1 MPAVHTIGL
10 RARRPDGAAPSG
22 QTTTV
27 AWRGEST
34 MQASA
39 SGLANNDLGYTAG
52 MFDFRADNDGLV
64 TTANGAVSQL
74 ASAQGFGGTFV
85 QAAAANQPVH
95 AAANDWVAFTAAS
108 STDANGDFLANTTIR
123 DRYRTTANALG
134 VFYMLFRV
142 AAIPT
147 WNSVLLRVGAASSTY
162 TNFLLRSYAL
172 RMMTTGELWLGRGG
186 NITGEN
192 RVATMA
198 TPFLAD
204 EWIAAA
210 FVLNDSRSAGVTNG
224 ASDLVSRLFAKTK
237 PGGSHPTLSTAV
249 TVAQNVP
256 VDASTVCEIGRARY
270 NASTADSYANGFRL
284 HSLGFDA
291 EPPVT
296 DAAIELVLNRLLARV

>member
-1 MPAVHTIGL
+1 MPAIHTIGL

-22 QTTTV
+22 QATTV
-27 AWRGEST
+27 GWRGESGLR
-34 MQASA
+34 ASA
-39 SGLANNDLGYTAG
+39 SGLANNDLSYTAG
-52 MFDFRADNDGLV
+52 MFDFRADSDGLV
-64 TTANGAVSQL
+64 TTANGPVSQL
-74 ASAQGFGGTFV
+74 ASGQGFGSTFV
-85 QAAAANQPVH
+85 QATAANQPAH

-142 AAIPT
+142 AAIPS
-147 WNSVLLRVGAASSTY
+147 WNTMLLRVGAASSTY
-162 TNFLLRSYAL
+162 TNFLLRAYAL

-192 RVATMA
+192 RVATMGG
-198 TPFLAD
+198 PFLAD

-224 ASDLVSRLFAKTK
+224 TADQVTRLFAKTK
-237 PGGSHPTLSTAV
+237 PGGSHPALTTAA

-256 VDASTVCEIGRARY
+256 VDATTLCEVGRARF
-270 NASTADSYANGFRL
+270 NASTADSYANGLRL

-296 DAAIELVLNRLLARV
+296 DAAIDLVLNRLLARV